1 MKFPLLEILSI
12 SSLNSSSDFKIF
24 VAQFTK
30 ISPAK
35 VSFIGDVSVS
45 KNFVLYS
52 FSRFLRFG
60 SMMIARQTVFLLQ
73 RYLMP
78 YYHVVGQR
86 WCDFLLLKN
95 KPAVIH
101 RLFICFKFVFIEWD
115 RIL

>member
-1 MKFPLLEILSI
+1 MYLFQKTLFYIRS
-12 SSLNSSSDFKIF
+12 
-24 VAQFTK
+24 Q
-30 ISPAK
+30 
-35 VSFIGDVSVS
+35 G
-45 KNFVLYS
+45 
-52 FSRFLRFG
+52 FLRFG

-86 WCDFLLLKN
+86 WRDFPLLKN

-101 RLFICFKFVFIEWD
+101 RLFICFKFVFTEWD